1 VSVRRLW
8 TVVRKEVAQLRRD
21 RRTLATMLTLPVVQL
36 ILYGY
41 LNNEVL
47 HQPTAVWDPVP
58 SAESRALVAALE
70 NTRYFAVRYRVRN
83 LRELERLLD
92 SAHAR
97 VGVVVPPDYG
107 PRVRAGRPATI
118 LVVVDASDATS
129 ARVVLQ
135 VAQGLGVRLSQDLQV
150 RSLARRGQ
158 RPPPQPVEVRTRA
171 WYNPDLRTQVFIVPG
186 VLGAVMQ
193 FVTTFLTLG
202 TIVRERELGTFEQLV
217 ATPLRPVELMLGKLV
232 PLVGL
237 AYLNLTFILLVAWGW
252 FGVAAKGSLLLLYV
266 LTFAFFFS
274 SLGLGTLISTVSRT
288 FVQAAQLAQLI
299 LLPSILLSGF
309 LFPRESLPP
318 ALQYVGLAIPLTY
331 YVTVVRGIFIKGVG
345 LEVLWPQVAA
355 LLALGIVVF
364 GAAIVRF
371 QKKLD

>member
-1 VSVRRLW
+1 MNFRRLW
-8 TVVRKEVAQLRRD
+8 SVVRKEVAQLRRD
-21 RRTLATMLTLPVVQL
+21 RRTLVTMLTLPVVQL
-36 ILYGY
+36 VLYGY
-41 LNNEVL
+41 LNSEVL
-47 HQPTAVWDPVP
+47 HQPTAVWDQSA
-58 SAESRALVAALE
+58 SAESRAFLAALE
-70 NTRYFAVRYRVRN
+70 NTRYFSVRYRVRN
-83 LRELERLLD
+83 LREMESLLD
-92 SAHAR
+92 AGRAK
-97 VGVVVPPDYG
+97 VGVVVPRDYG
-107 PRVRAGRPATI
+107 ERVRTGRAASL

-129 ARVVLQ
+129 ARVLLQ
-135 VAQGLGVRLSQDLQV
+135 VAQALGVRISQDLQV
-150 RSLARRGQ
+150 RALARRGQ
-158 RPPPQPVEVRTRA
+158 RPPPPPVEVRTRA
-171 WYNPDLRTQVFIVPG
+171 WYNPDLRSQVFIVPG

-217 ATPLRPVELMLGKLV
+217 VTPVRPAELMLGKLL

-237 AYLNLTFILLVAWGW
+237 AYFNLTFILLVAWAW
-252 FGVAAKGSLLLLYV
+252 FGVTVKGSWVLLYV

-288 FVQAAQLAQLI
+288 FLQAAQLAQAI

-318 ALQYVGLAIPLTY
+318 FLQYVGLAIPLTY
-331 YVTVVRGIFIKGVG
+331 YVTVIRGIYIKGVG
-345 LEVLWPQVAA
+345 LEHLWPQVLA

>member
-1 VSVRRLW
+1 MSGRRLW
-8 TVVRKEVAQLRRD
+8 SVVRKEVAQLRRD

-107 PRVRAGRPATI
+107 QRVRSGRPATI

-129 ARVVLQ
+129 ARVLLQ
-135 VAQGLGVRLSQDLQV
+135 VAQGLGVRLCQDLQV

-217 ATPLRPVELMLGKLV
+217 ATPLRPVELMLGKLL

-345 LEVLWPQVAA
+345 LEVLWPQVLA

>member
-1 VSVRRLW
+1 MSGRRLW
-8 TVVRKEVAQLRRD
+8 SVVRKEVAQLRRD
-21 RRTLATMLTLPVVQL
+21 RRTLVTMLTLPVVQL

-47 HQPTAVWDPVP
+47 HQPTAVWDQ
-58 SAESRALVAALE
+58 SHTAESRALVSALE
-70 NTRYFAVRYRVRN
+70 NTRYFSVRYRVRN
-83 LRELERLLD
+83 LREVQDLLD
-92 SAHAR
+92 SGAAK
-97 VGVVVPPDYG
+97 VGVVIPPEYG
-107 PRVRAGRPATI
+107 ERVRAGRTATV

-129 ARVVLQ
+129 ARVLLQ

-150 RSLARRGQ
+150 RALARRGQ
-158 RPPPQPVEVRTRA
+158 RPPGQAVEVRTRA
-171 WYNPDLRTQVFIVPG
+171 WYNPDLRSQVFIVPG

-217 ATPLRPVELMLGKLV
+217 VTPLRPVELMLGKLL

-237 AYLNLTFILLVAWGW
+237 AYLNLTFILVVAWAW
-252 FGVAAKGSLLLLYV
+252 FGVTVKGSVVLLYA

-288 FVQAAQLAQLI
+288 FLQAAQLAQLI

-318 ALQYVGLAIPLTY
+318 FLQYVGMAIPLTY

-345 LEVLWPQVAA
+345 LEHLWPQVVA
-355 LLALGIVVF
+355 LLLLGVVVF
-364 GAAIVRF
+364 GVATVRF

>member
-1 VSVRRLW
+1 MSVRRLW

-266 LTFAFFFS
+266 LTSAFFFS

>member
-1 VSVRRLW
+1 VNFRRLW
-8 TVVRKEVAQLRRD
+8 SVVRKEVAQLRRD
-21 RRTLATMLTLPVVQL
+21 RRTLVTMLTLPVVQL
-36 ILYGY
+36 VLYGY
-41 LNNEVL
+41 LNSEVL
-47 HQPTAVWDPVP
+47 HQPTAVWDQSA
-58 SAESRALVAALE
+58 SAESRAFLAALE
-70 NTRYFAVRYRVRN
+70 NTRYFSVRYRVRN
-83 LRELERLLD
+83 LREMESLLD
-92 SAHAR
+92 AGRAK
-97 VGVVVPPDYG
+97 VGVVVPRDYG
-107 PRVRAGRPATI
+107 ERVRTGRAASL

-129 ARVVLQ
+129 ARVLLQ
-135 VAQGLGVRLSQDLQV
+135 VAQALGVRISQDLQV
-150 RSLARRGQ
+150 RALARRGQ
-158 RPPPQPVEVRTRA
+158 RPPPPPVEVRTRA
-171 WYNPDLRTQVFIVPG
+171 WYNPDLRSQVFIVPG

-217 ATPLRPVELMLGKLV
+217 VTPVRPAELMLGKLL

-237 AYLNLTFILLVAWGW
+237 AYFNLTFILLVAWAW
-252 FGVAAKGSLLLLYV
+252 FGVTVKGSWVLLYV

-288 FVQAAQLAQLI
+288 FLQAAQLAQAI

-318 ALQYVGLAIPLTY
+318 FLQYVGLAIPLTY
-331 YVTVVRGIFIKGVG
+331 YVTVIRGIYIKGVG
-345 LEVLWPQVAA
+345 LEHLWPQVLA

>member
-1 VSVRRLW
+1 MSVRRLW

>member
-1 VSVRRLW
+1 VNFRRLW
-8 TVVRKEVAQLRRD
+8 SVVRKEVAQLRRD
-21 RRTLATMLTLPVVQL
+21 RRTLVTMLTLPVVQL
-36 ILYGY
+36 VLYGY
-41 LNNEVL
+41 LNSEVL
-47 HQPTAVWDPVP
+47 HQPTAVWDQSA
-58 SAESRALVAALE
+58 SAESRAFLAALE
-70 NTRYFAVRYRVRN
+70 NTRYFSVRYRVRN
-83 LRELERLLD
+83 LREMESLLD
-92 SAHAR
+92 AGRAK
-97 VGVVVPPDYG
+97 VGVVVPRDYG
-107 PRVRAGRPATI
+107 ERVRAGRTASL

-129 ARVVLQ
+129 ARVLLQ
-135 VAQGLGVRLSQDLQV
+135 VAQALGVRISQDLQI
-150 RSLARRGQ
+150 RALARRGQ

-171 WYNPDLRTQVFIVPG
+171 WYNPDLRSQVFIVPG

-217 ATPLRPVELMLGKLV
+217 VTPVRPAELMLGKLL

-237 AYLNLTFILLVAWGW
+237 AYFNLTFILLVAWAW
-252 FGVAAKGSLLLLYV
+252 FGVTVKGSWVLLYV

-288 FVQAAQLAQLI
+288 FLQAAQLAQAI

-318 ALQYVGLAIPLTY
+318 FLQYVGLAIPLTY
-331 YVTVVRGIFIKGVG
+331 YVTVIRGIYIKGVG
-345 LEVLWPQVAA
+345 LEHLWPQVLA

>member
-1 VSVRRLW
+1 MSGRRLW
-8 TVVRKEVAQLRRD
+8 SVVRKEVAQLRRD
-21 RRTLATMLTLPVVQL
+21 RRTLATMLALPVIQL
-36 ILYGY
+36 VLYGY

-47 HQPTAVWDPVP
+47 HQPTAVWDPSNSP
-58 SAESRALVAALE
+58 EARRLLQALE
-70 NTRYFAVRYRVRN
+70 NTRYFAVRYRVRS
-83 LRELERLLD
+83 LREMERLLD
-92 SAHAR
+92 SGRAK
-97 VGVVVPPDYG
+97 VGVVIPRDYG
-107 PRVRAGRPATI
+107 ERVRSGRAATV

-129 ARVVLQ
+129 ARVLLQ
-135 VAQGLGVRLSQDLQV
+135 VAQGVGVRLSQDLQV
-150 RSLARRGQ
+150 RALARRGQ
-158 RPPPQPVEVRTRA
+158 RAPPPPVEVRTRA
-171 WYNPDLRTQVFIVPG
+171 WYNPDLRSQVFIVPG

-217 ATPLRPVELMLGKLV
+217 VTPVRPVELMLGKLL

-237 AYLNLTFILLVAWGW
+237 AYLNLTFILVVAWLW
-252 FGVAAKGSLLLLYV
+252 FGVTVKGNLLLLYV

-288 FVQAAQLAQLI
+288 FLQAAQLAQLV

-331 YVTVVRGIFIKGVG
+331 YVTVIRGVFIKGVG
-345 LEVLWPQVAA
+345 LEYLWPQVLA
-355 LLALGIVVF
+355 LLALGVVVF

>member
-1 VSVRRLW
+1 VNFRRLW
-8 TVVRKEVAQLRRD
+8 SVVRKEVAQLRRD
-21 RRTLATMLTLPVVQL
+21 RRTLVTMLTLPVVQL
-36 ILYGY
+36 VLYGY
-41 LNNEVL
+41 LNSEVL
-47 HQPTAVWDPVP
+47 HQPTAVWDQSA
-58 SAESRALVAALE
+58 SAESRAFLAALE
-70 NTRYFAVRYRVRN
+70 NTRYFSVRYRVRN
-83 LRELERLLD
+83 LREMESLLD
-92 SAHAR
+92 AGRAK
-97 VGVVVPPDYG
+97 VGVVVPRDYG
-107 PRVRAGRPATI
+107 ERVRTGRAASL

-129 ARVVLQ
+129 ARVLLQ
-135 VAQGLGVRLSQDLQV
+135 VAQALGVRISQDLQV
-150 RSLARRGQ
+150 RALARRGQ
-158 RPPPQPVEVRTRA
+158 RPPPPPVEVRTRA
-171 WYNPDLRTQVFIVPG
+171 WYNPDLRSQVFIVPG

-217 ATPLRPVELMLGKLV
+217 VTPVRSAELMLGKLL

-237 AYLNLTFILLVAWGW
+237 AYFNLTFILLVAWAW
-252 FGVAAKGSLLLLYV
+252 FGVTVKGSWVLLYV

-288 FVQAAQLAQLI
+288 FLQAAQLAQAI

-318 ALQYVGLAIPLTY
+318 FLQYVGLAIPLTY
-331 YVTVVRGIFIKGVG
+331 YVTVIRGIYIKGVG
-345 LEVLWPQVAA
+345 LEHLWPQVLA

>member
-1 VSVRRLW
+1 MSGRRLW
-8 TVVRKEVAQLRRD
+8 SVVRKEVAQLRRD
-21 RRTLATMLTLPVVQL
+21 RRTLVTMLTLPVVQL
-36 ILYGY
+36 VLYGY
-41 LNNEVL
+41 LSNEVL
-47 HQPTAVWDPVP
+47 HQPTAVWDPSNSPEARV
-58 SAESRALVAALE
+58 LVQALE
-70 NTRYFAVRYRVRN
+70 NTRYFSVRYHVRG
-83 LRELERLLD
+83 LREMERLLD
-92 SAHAR
+92 SGRAK
-97 VGVVVPPDYG
+97 VGVVVPRDYG
-107 PRVRAGRPATI
+107 ERVRSGRTAPV

-129 ARVVLQ
+129 ARVLLQ
-135 VAQGLGVRLSQDLQV
+135 VAQGVGVRLSQDLQV
-150 RSLARRGQ
+150 RALARRGQ
-158 RPPPQPVEVRTRA
+158 RAPPQPVEVRTRA
-171 WYNPDLRTQVFIVPG
+171 WYNPDLRSQVFIVPG

-217 ATPLRPVELMLGKLV
+217 VTPIRPVELMVGKLL

-237 AYLNLTFILLVAWGW
+237 AYLNLTFILGVAWLW
-252 FGVAAKGSLLLLYV
+252 FGVTVKGSLLLLYV

-288 FVQAAQLAQLI
+288 FLQAAQLAQLV

-331 YVTVVRGIFIKGVG
+331 YVTVIRGVFIKGVG
-345 LEVLWPQVAA
+345 LESLWPQVLA
-355 LLALGIVVF
+355 LLALGVVVF
-364 GAAIVRF
+364 GAAVVRF

>member
-1 VSVRRLW
+1 MSGRRLW
-8 TVVRKEVAQLRRD
+8 SVVRKEVAQLRRD
-21 RRTLATMLTLPVVQL
+21 RRTLVTMLTLPVVQL

-41 LNNEVL
+41 LSNEVL
-47 HQPTAVWDPVP
+47 HQPTAVWDQ
-58 SAESRALVAALE
+58 SLTAESRALISALE
-70 NTRYFAVRYRVRN
+70 NTRYFSVRYRVRN
-83 LRELERLLD
+83 LRDVQHLLD
-92 SAHAR
+92 SGAAK
-97 VGVVVPPDYG
+97 VGVVIPRDYG
-107 PRVRAGRPATI
+107 ERVRAGRTAAV

-129 ARVVLQ
+129 ARVLLQ
-135 VAQGLGVRLSQDLQV
+135 VAQGLGVRVSQDLQV
-150 RSLARRGQ
+150 RALARRGQ
-158 RPPPQPVEVRTRA
+158 RPPGQPVEVRTRA
-171 WYNPDLRTQVFIVPG
+171 WYNPDLRSQVFIVPG

-217 ATPLRPVELMLGKLV
+217 VTPLRPVELMLGKLL

-237 AYLNLTFILLVAWGW
+237 AYLNLTFILVVAWAW
-252 FGVAAKGSLLLLYV
+252 FGVTVKGSVVLLYA

-288 FVQAAQLAQLI
+288 FLQAAQLAQLI

-318 ALQYVGLAIPLTY
+318 LLQYVGLAIPLTY

-345 LEVLWPQVAA
+345 LEHLWPQVVA
-355 LLALGIVVF
+355 LLMLGVVVF
-364 GAAIVRF
+364 GVATVRF

>member
-1 VSVRRLW
+1 VSGRRLW
-8 TVVRKEVAQLRRD
+8 SVVRKEVAQLRRD
-21 RRTLATMLTLPVVQL
+21 RRTLVTMLTLPVVQL
-36 ILYGY
+36 VLYGY
-41 LNNEVL
+41 LSNEVL
-47 HQPTAVWDPVP
+47 HQPTAVWDPSNSPEARV
-58 SAESRALVAALE
+58 LVQALE
-70 NTRYFAVRYRVRN
+70 NTRYFSVRYHVRG
-83 LRELERLLD
+83 LREMERLLD
-92 SAHAR
+92 SGRAK
-97 VGVVVPPDYG
+97 VGVVVPRDYG
-107 PRVRAGRPATI
+107 ERVRSGRTAPV

-129 ARVVLQ
+129 ARVLLQ
-135 VAQGLGVRLSQDLQV
+135 VAQGVGVRLSQDLQV
-150 RSLARRGQ
+150 RALARRGQ
-158 RPPPQPVEVRTRA
+158 RAPPQPVEVRTRA
-171 WYNPDLRTQVFIVPG
+171 WYNPDLRSQVFIVPG

-217 ATPLRPVELMLGKLV
+217 VTPIRPVELMVGKLL

-237 AYLNLTFILLVAWGW
+237 AYLNLTFILGVAWLW
-252 FGVAAKGSLLLLYV
+252 FGVTVKGSLLLLYV

-288 FVQAAQLAQLI
+288 FLQAAQLAQLV

-331 YVTVVRGIFIKGVG
+331 YVTVIRGVFIKGVG
-345 LEVLWPQVAA
+345 LESLWPQVLA
-355 LLALGIVVF
+355 LLALGVVVF
-364 GAAIVRF
+364 GAAVVRF

>member
-1 VSVRRLW
+1 MSGRRLW
-8 TVVRKEVAQLRRD
+8 SVVRKEVAQLRRD
-21 RRTLATMLTLPVVQL
+21 RRTLVTMLTLPVVQL

-107 PRVRAGRPATI
+107 QRVRSGRPATI

-217 ATPLRPVELMLGKLV
+217 ATPLRPVELMLGKLL

-345 LEVLWPQVAA
+345 LEVLWPQVLA

>member
-1 VSVRRLW
+1 
-8 TVVRKEVAQLRRD
+8 
-21 RRTLATMLTLPVVQL
+21 
-36 ILYGY
+36 
-41 LNNEVL
+41 
-47 HQPTAVWDPVP
+47 
-58 SAESRALVAALE
+58 
-70 NTRYFAVRYRVRN
+70 
-83 LRELERLLD
+83 
-92 SAHAR
+92 
-97 VGVVVPPDYG
+97 
-107 PRVRAGRPATI
+107 ATI

-217 ATPLRPVELMLGKLV
+217 ATPLRPVELMLGKLL

-252 FGVAAKGSLLLLYV
+252 FGVAAKSSLLLLYV

-345 LEVLWPQVAA
+345 LEVLWPQVLA

>member
-1 VSVRRLW
+1 MNFRRLW
-8 TVVRKEVAQLRRD
+8 SVVRKEVAQLRCD
-21 RRTLATMLTLPVVQL
+21 RRTLVTMLTLPVVQL
-36 ILYGY
+36 VLYGY
-41 LNNEVL
+41 LNSEVL
-47 HQPTAVWDPVP
+47 HQPTAVWDQSA
-58 SAESRALVAALE
+58 SAESRAFLAALE
-70 NTRYFAVRYRVRN
+70 NTRYFSVRYRVRN
-83 LRELERLLD
+83 LREMESLLD
-92 SAHAR
+92 AGRAK
-97 VGVVVPPDYG
+97 VGVVVPRDYG
-107 PRVRAGRPATI
+107 ERVRTGRAASL

-129 ARVVLQ
+129 ARVLLQ
-135 VAQGLGVRLSQDLQV
+135 VAQALGVRISQDLQV
-150 RSLARRGQ
+150 RALARRGQ
-158 RPPPQPVEVRTRA
+158 RPPPPPVEVRTRA
-171 WYNPDLRTQVFIVPG
+171 WYNPDLRSQVFIVPG

-217 ATPLRPVELMLGKLV
+217 VTPVRPAELMLGKLL

-237 AYLNLTFILLVAWGW
+237 AYFNLTFILLVAWAW
-252 FGVAAKGSLLLLYV
+252 FGVTVKGSWVLLYV

-288 FVQAAQLAQLI
+288 FLQAAQLAQAI

-318 ALQYVGLAIPLTY
+318 FLQYVGLAIPLTY
-331 YVTVVRGIFIKGVG
+331 YVTVIRGIYIKGVG
-345 LEVLWPQVAA
+345 LEHLWPQVLA

>member
-1 VSVRRLW
+1 MSGRRLW
-8 TVVRKEVAQLRRD
+8 SVVRKEVAQLRRD

-107 PRVRAGRPATI
+107 QRVRSGRPATI

-217 ATPLRPVELMLGKLV
+217 ATPLRPVELMLGKLL

-345 LEVLWPQVAA
+345 LEVLWPQVLA

>member
-1 VSVRRLW
+1 VNFRRLW
-8 TVVRKEVAQLRRD
+8 SVVRKEVAQLRRD
-21 RRTLATMLTLPVVQL
+21 RRTLVTMLTLPVVQL
-36 ILYGY
+36 VLYGY
-41 LNNEVL
+41 LNSEVL
-47 HQPTAVWDPVP
+47 HQPTAVWDQSA
-58 SAESRALVAALE
+58 SAESRAFLAALE
-70 NTRYFAVRYRVRN
+70 NTRYFSVRYRVRN
-83 LRELERLLD
+83 LREMESLLD
-92 SAHAR
+92 AGRAK
-97 VGVVVPPDYG
+97 VGVVVPRDYG
-107 PRVRAGRPATI
+107 ERVRTGRAASL

-129 ARVVLQ
+129 ARVLLQ
-135 VAQGLGVRLSQDLQV
+135 VARALGVRISQDLQV
-150 RSLARRGQ
+150 RALARRGQ
-158 RPPPQPVEVRTRA
+158 RPPPPPVEVRTRA
-171 WYNPDLRTQVFIVPG
+171 WYNPDLRSQVFIVPG

-217 ATPLRPVELMLGKLV
+217 VTPVRPAELMLGKLL

-237 AYLNLTFILLVAWGW
+237 AYFNLTFILLVAWAW
-252 FGVAAKGSLLLLYV
+252 FGVTVKGSWVLLYV

-288 FVQAAQLAQLI
+288 FLQAAQLAQAI

-318 ALQYVGLAIPLTY
+318 FLQYVGLAIPLTY
-331 YVTVVRGIFIKGVG
+331 YVTVIRGIYIKGVG
-345 LEVLWPQVAA
+345 LEHLWPQVLA

>member
-1 VSVRRLW
+1 V
-8 TVVRKEVAQLRRD
+8 
-21 RRTLATMLTLPVVQL
+21 TMLTLPVVQL
-36 ILYGY
+36 VLYGY
-41 LNNEVL
+41 LNSEVL
-47 HQPTAVWDPVP
+47 HQPTAVWDQSA
-58 SAESRALVAALE
+58 SAESRAFLAALE
-70 NTRYFAVRYRVRN
+70 NTRYFSVRYRVRN
-83 LRELERLLD
+83 LREMESLLD
-92 SAHAR
+92 AGRAK
-97 VGVVVPPDYG
+97 VGVVVPRDYG
-107 PRVRAGRPATI
+107 ERVRTGRAASL

-129 ARVVLQ
+129 ARVLLQ
-135 VAQGLGVRLSQDLQV
+135 VAQALGVRISQDLQV
-150 RSLARRGQ
+150 RALARRGQ
-158 RPPPQPVEVRTRA
+158 RPPPPPVEVRTRA
-171 WYNPDLRTQVFIVPG
+171 WYNPDLRSQVFIVPG

-217 ATPLRPVELMLGKLV
+217 VTPVRPAELMLGKLL

-237 AYLNLTFILLVAWGW
+237 AYFNLTFILLVAWAW
-252 FGVAAKGSLLLLYV
+252 FGVTVKGSWVLLYV

-288 FVQAAQLAQLI
+288 FLQAAQLAQAI

-318 ALQYVGLAIPLTY
+318 FLQYVGLAIPLTY
-331 YVTVVRGIFIKGVG
+331 YVTVIRGIYIKGVG
-345 LEVLWPQVAA
+345 LEHLWPQVLA

>member
-1 VSVRRLW
+1 VSGRRLW
-8 TVVRKEVAQLRRD
+8 SVVRKEVAQLRRD

-107 PRVRAGRPATI
+107 QRVRSGRPATI

-217 ATPLRPVELMLGKLV
+217 ATPLRPVELMLGKLL

-345 LEVLWPQVAA
+345 LEVLWPQVLA

>member
-1 VSVRRLW
+1 MSGRRLW
-8 TVVRKEVAQLRRD
+8 GVVRKEVAQLRRD
-21 RRTLATMLTLPVVQL
+21 RRTLVTMLTLPVVQL
-36 ILYGY
+36 VLYGY
-41 LNNEVL
+41 LTNEVL

-70 NTRYFAVRYRVRN
+70 NTRYFAVRYRARN
-83 LRELERLLD
+83 LQELERLLD
-92 SAHAR
+92 SGRAR

-107 PRVRAGRPATI
+107 QRVRAGRPATV

-129 ARVVLQ
+129 ARVLLQ

-150 RSLARRGQ
+150 RTLARRGQ
-158 RPPPQPVEVRTRA
+158 RPPPQPVEVRARA
-171 WYNPDLRTQVFIVPG
+171 WYNPDLRSQVFIVPG

-217 ATPLRPVELMLGKLV
+217 ATPLRPVELMLGKLL

-237 AYLNLTFILLVAWGW
+237 AYLNLTFILLVAWVW
-252 FGVAAKGSLLLLYV
+252 FGVTVKGSPVLLYI

-288 FVQAAQLAQLI
+288 FLQAAQLAQLI

-318 ALQYVGLAIPLTY
+318 FLQYVGLAIPLTY

-345 LEVLWPQVAA
+345 LEVLWPQVLA

>member
-1 VSVRRLW
+1 MNFRRLW
-8 TVVRKEVAQLRRD
+8 SVVRKEVAQLRRD
-21 RRTLATMLTLPVVQL
+21 RRTLVTMLTLPVVQL
-36 ILYGY
+36 VLYGY
-41 LNNEVL
+41 LNSEVL
-47 HQPTAVWDPVP
+47 HQPTAVWDQSA
-58 SAESRALVAALE
+58 SAESRAFLAALE
-70 NTRYFAVRYRVRN
+70 NTRYFSVRYRVRN
-83 LRELERLLD
+83 LREMESLLD
-92 SAHAR
+92 AGRAK
-97 VGVVVPPDYG
+97 VGVVVPRDYG
-107 PRVRAGRPATI
+107 ERVRTGRAASL

-129 ARVVLQ
+129 ARVLLQ
-135 VAQGLGVRLSQDLQV
+135 VARALGVRISQDLQV
-150 RSLARRGQ
+150 RALARRGQ
-158 RPPPQPVEVRTRA
+158 RPPPPPVEVRTRA
-171 WYNPDLRTQVFIVPG
+171 WYNPDLRSQVFIVPG

-217 ATPLRPVELMLGKLV
+217 VTPVRPAELMLGKLL

-237 AYLNLTFILLVAWGW
+237 AYFNLTFILLVAWAW
-252 FGVAAKGSLLLLYV
+252 FGVTVKGSWVLLYV

-288 FVQAAQLAQLI
+288 FLQAAQLAQAI

-318 ALQYVGLAIPLTY
+318 FLQYVGLAIPLTY
-331 YVTVVRGIFIKGVG
+331 YVTVIRGIYIKGVG
-345 LEVLWPQVAA
+345 LEHLWPQVLA